1 MAKGQPLSIR
11 LTDATALLVGDE
23 ARRSGRSRSAVVEE
37 LADEAAKMR
46 LFPGIGFRDHPRRA
60 WVIGTGLDVWQVV
73 DLLDAYRGSVKKL
86 CRDYPLVSERA
97 LRIAQAYAERFP
109 AEIEEFLAL
118 QQRTP
123 EELQELYPFI
133 EFREI

>member
-11 LTDATALLVGDE
+11 LTDETALLVGDE
-23 ARRSGRSRSAVVEE
+23 ARRSGRSRSAIVEE

-97 LRIAQAYAERFP
+97 VRIAH
-109 AEIEEFLAL
+109 
-118 QQRTP
+118 
-123 EELQELYPFI
+123 ELN
-133 EFREI
+133 REVASPVEARRLLDLPTQPSKY

>member
-1 MAKGQPLSIR
+1 
-11 LTDATALLVGDE
+11 
-23 ARRSGRSRSAVVEE
+23 
-37 LADEAAKMR
+37 
-46 LFPGIGFRDHPRRA
+46 
-60 WVIGTGLDVWQVV
+60 VIGTGLDVWQVV

-97 LRIAQAYAERFP
+97 VRIAQAYAERFP

-118 QQRTP
+118 QQRTS